1 MVDDVGRGEQLH
13 RLLVFVAVVS
23 IYTEDKVVAGD
34 PDTSC
39 LIIFIQYLELRRDNN
54 FSYLI
59 HFEMFQM

>member
-39 LIIFIQYLELRRDNN
+39 LIILVQYLGRN
-54 FSYLI
+54 
-59 HFEMFQM
+59 